1 MVSRFLAGWEIT
13 LTLTQSEWERNRRS
27 ATVTLTRNRR
37 SSTIDARSLALV
49 RNLLAI
55 LMCLQVLVCPALCID
70 VCQLHEQANGPSSHL
85 EGSLQCHCCGSDA
98 SPENES
104 NAPCDPSSE
113 CCNCFCGGAVVSETD
128 SVYLPIHFA
137 VSDVATIAQCA
148 FTTEHTDCVQP
159 AEHVADGALIF
170 GSAILCAYCVLQI

>member
-113 CCNCFCGGAVVSETD
+113 CCNGVWESQIHVARLAFCPSSFNEGA
-128 SVYLPIHFA
+128 
-137 VSDVATIAQCA
+137 
-148 FTTEHTDCVQP
+148 TDCGQGNLHRVN
-159 AEHVADGALIF
+159 
-170 GSAILCAYCVLQI
+170 Y

>member
-85 EGSLQCHCCGSDA
+85 EGSVALTRVLRMNRTL
-98 SPENES
+98 PVIPRP
-104 NAPCDPSSE
+104 NAAIA
-113 CCNCFCGGAVVSETD
+113 FAVVLLFRRPIRFTFRFTLLYQMLLRSHNVRLRRSTLTAF
-128 SVYLPIHFA
+128 SLP
-137 VSDVATIAQCA
+137 SMWRT
-148 FTTEHTDCVQP
+148 
-159 AEHVADGALIF
+159 GR
-170 GSAILCAYCVLQI
+170 